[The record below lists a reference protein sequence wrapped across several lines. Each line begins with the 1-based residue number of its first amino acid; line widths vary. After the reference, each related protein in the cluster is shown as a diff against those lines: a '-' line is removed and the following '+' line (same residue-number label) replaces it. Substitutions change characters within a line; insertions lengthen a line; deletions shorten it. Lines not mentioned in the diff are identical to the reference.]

1 MCVDKNVSSRVS
13 EDLGSSGKLTA
24 VTSTID
30 VNADF
35 PNI

>member
-1 MCVDKNVSSRVS
+1 MIKVSSRVS
-13 EDLGSSGKLTA
+13 EDLGSSGKQAA
-24 VTSTID
+24 VTITID